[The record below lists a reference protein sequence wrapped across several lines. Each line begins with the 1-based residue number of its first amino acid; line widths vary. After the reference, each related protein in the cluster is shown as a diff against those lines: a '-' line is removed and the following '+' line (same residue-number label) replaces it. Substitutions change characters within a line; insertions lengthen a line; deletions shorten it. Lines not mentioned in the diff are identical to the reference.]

1 MAYNISLNNITT
13 TTAPVQQELSGIS
26 LQTSASALPRVDI
39 QPNVNEHQL
48 PQALSPSDSCL
59 ENEESSSQ
67 QPEVKKEQAE
77 KKKKVHKKSNKYSN
91 HTKAKGHLAAI
102 AGATT
107 LGAVLAPFTG
117 GLSLLP
123 TAFVV
128 LFGNASALAM
138 YGGSEFVLGQ
148 KGPNN
153 QIDDK
158 KDPEA
163 NKQPEENKQPE
174 ISVPVSPRPI
184 RAQEFRGLDE
194 VNGRREPELEEKG
207 SRGKGDT
214 FNYSPVFNFNFGD
227 LNFNQFN
234 TQNNT
239 QFNTQNNTDKTNQA
253 DTDSSPTLIEQTI
266 EKFGGNPVINVEEIT
281 KDVLIR
287 ELREQEP
294 LIGPESKVDEM
305 IDALVSF
312 HEQTNEAKLI
322 QVSFESGHKAY
333 IGGIPD
339 TDEQK
344 QTDPIKAEVC
354 VEKAKKQWPEVK
366 PAHRLITTSGNAKI
380 DGNPGY
386 RNARVDVDG
395 QTVGYT
401 RNERGGSQPQSSG
414 VHTLQ
419 GSQQP
424 SVEPSPVDPG
434 HGASGAASAQPGGE
448 AKGAQTPSLHTQ
460 GEPISTATQTG
471 GAQGTQGGE
480 DDGRPQVAQG
490 HNPQG
495 EPASLAK
502 AGTPVDPGHGAS
514 DVASAQPGGEAKG
527 TETPSLQTEG
537 ESISTSMPTGE
548 EQGVQTGGV
557 KKWPEVAAPQ
567 RVITSA
573 GNAKIDGNPG
583 YRNARVDVDGQ
594 TVGYTRNERG
604 GSQPQSSGVH
614 TLQGSQQPSVE
625 PSPVDPGH
633 GASGAASAQP
643 GGEAKGAQTPSLH
656 TQGEP
661 ISTSMPTGEEQG
673 VQTGGVKKW
682 PEVAAPQR
690 VITSAGNA
698 KIDGNPGYRN
708 ARVDVDGQTVGYTRN
723 ERSGSQPQSSG
734 VHTLQGSQQ
743 PSVEPSPVDPGHGA
757 SGAASAQP
765 GGEAKGA
772 QTPGL
777 HTQGEPISTAT
788 QTGGAQG
795 TQGGEDDGRPQ
806 VAQGHN
812 PQGEPA
818 SLAKAGTPVDP
829 GHGASDVAS
838 AQPGGEAKGT
848 QTPSLQTEGES
859 ISTSMPTGEE
869 QGVQTGGVKKW
880 PEVAA
885 PQRVITSAG
894 NAKIDGNPG
903 YRNARVDVD
912 GQTVGYT
919 RNERGGSQPQSSGV
933 HTSQGSQQ
941 PGVEPSP
948 VDPGHGASGA
958 ASVQPGGEAK
968 GAQTP
973 SLHTQGEPISTATQ
987 TGEAQG
993 TQGGEDDGRPQVAQG
1008 HNPQGEPASL
1018 AKAGTPVDPGHGASG
1033 AASAQPGGEAK
1044 GAQTPSLHTQGEP
1057 ISTATQT
1064 GGAQGTQGGED
1075 DGRPQ
1080 VAQGHNPQ
1088 GEPASLAKAGTP
1100 VDPGHGASD
1109 VASAQPGGEAKG
1121 AQTPSLHTQGE
1132 PISTATQTGG
1142 AQGTQGG
1149 EDDGRPQVAQGHNP
1163 QGEPA
1168 SLAKAGTP
1176 VDPGHG
1182 ASGAA
1187 SAQPGGE
1194 AKGAQT
1200 PGLHTQG
1207 EPISTATQ
1215 TGGAQGTQG
1224 GEDDGRPQVAQGHNP
1239 QGEPASLAKA
1249 GTPVDPGHGA
1259 SDVASAQ
1266 PGGEAKGTQTP
1277 SLQTEGESISTSM
1290 PTGEEQGVQTG
1301 GVKKWPEVAAPQRV
1315 ITSAG
1320 NAKIDGNPGYRNARV
1335 DVDGQTVGYTRN
1347 ERGGSQPQS
1356 SGVHTSQGSQQPGVE
1371 PSPVDP
1377 GHGASGA
1384 ASVQPGGEAK
1394 GAQTPSLHTQGEPIS
1409 TATQTGGAQG
1419 TQGGEDDGRP
1429 QVAQGHNPQG
1439 EPASLAKAGTPVDPG
1454 HGASGAASAQP
1465 GGEAK
1470 GAQTPGLHTQG
1481 EPIST
1486 ATQTGGAQGTQGG
1499 EDDGRPQ
1506 VAQGHNPQGE
1516 PASLAKAGT
1525 PVDPGHGASDV
1536 ASAQPGGEAKG
1547 TQTPSLQTEGESI
1560 STSMP
1565 TGEEQ
1570 GVQTGGVKKWPEV
1583 AAPQRVI
1590 TSAGNAKIDGNP
1602 GYRNARV
1609 DVDGQTVGYTRNERG
1624 GSQPQSSGVHTSQGS
1639 QQPGVEPS
1647 PVDPGH
1653 GASGAASVQPGG
1665 EAKGAQTPSLH
1676 TQGEPISTA
1685 TQTGGAQ
1692 GTQGGED
1699 DGRPQVA
1706 QGHNPQGEP
1715 ASLAKAGT
1723 PVEPGHG
1730 ASDVASAQ
1738 SGGEAKGAQTPSLH
1752 TQGEPI
1758 STATQT
1764 GGAQGT
1770 QGGEDDGRPQVAQGH
1785 NPQGE
1790 PASLAKAGTPVDPGH
1805 GASGAASAQPGGE
1818 AKGAQTPGLHT
1829 QGEPISTAT
1838 QTGGAQGTQGG
1849 EDDGRPQV
1857 AQGHNPQGEP
1867 ASLAKAG
1874 TPVDPGHGA
1883 SDVASA
1889 QPGGEAKGTQTP
1901 SLQTEGESISTSMP
1915 TGEEQGVQTGGVKKW
1930 PEVAAPQRVITSAGN
1945 AKIDGNPGYRNA
1957 RVDVDGQTVGYTRNE
1972 RGGSQ
1977 PQSSGVH
1984 TSQGSQQP
1992 GVEPSPVD
2000 PGHGASG
2007 AASVQPGGEAK
2018 GAQTPS
2024 LHTQGEPISTAT
2036 QTGGAQNIQSV
2047 TLARADLQ
2055 QTNVERGRITDVT
2068 KLVDVQALAST
2079 VAANKSEPER
2089 FVSKLHITLKGNSS
2103 ADSKVGT
2110 NQPESLQAWSSNM
2123 LSHGPGVKLAQKSL
2137 VQNEIELMPQANNGE
2152 TVKKIEVVS
2161 NISGKKWTV
2170 SMPAPV
2176 LTTQGMASGRGKNYT
2191 QGLFHNIRDINQ
2203 TKRNIELNST
2213 LMESTPK
2220 SDVSFVNMGDKV
2232 IPIKPAI
2239 ISNLKLVS

>member
-194 VNGRREPELEEKG
+194 VNGRREPEPEEKG

-414 VHTLQ
+414 VHT
-419 GSQQP
+419 
-424 SVEPSPVDPG
+424 
-434 HGASGAASAQPGGE
+434 
-448 AKGAQTPSLHTQ
+448 
-460 GEPISTATQTG
+460 
-471 GAQGTQGGE
+471 
-480 DDGRPQVAQG
+480 
-490 HNPQG
+490 
-495 EPASLAK
+495 
-502 AGTPVDPGHGAS
+502 
-514 DVASAQPGGEAKG
+514 
-527 TETPSLQTEG
+527 
-537 ESISTSMPTGE
+537 
-548 EQGVQTGGV
+548 
-557 KKWPEVAAPQ
+557 
-567 RVITSA
+567 
-573 GNAKIDGNPG
+573 
-583 YRNARVDVDGQ
+583 
-594 TVGYTRNERG
+594 
-604 GSQPQSSGVH
+604 
-614 TLQGSQQPSVE
+614 
-625 PSPVDPGH
+625 
-633 GASGAASAQP
+633 
-643 GGEAKGAQTPSLH
+643 
-656 TQGEP
+656 
-661 ISTSMPTGEEQG
+661 
-673 VQTGGVKKW
+673 
-682 PEVAAPQR
+682 
-690 VITSAGNA
+690 
-698 KIDGNPGYRN
+698 
-708 ARVDVDGQTVGYTRN
+708 
-723 ERSGSQPQSSG
+723 
-734 VHTLQGSQQ
+734 
-743 PSVEPSPVDPGHGA
+743 
-757 SGAASAQP
+757 
-765 GGEAKGA
+765 
-772 QTPGL
+772 
-777 HTQGEPISTAT
+777 
-788 QTGGAQG
+788 
-795 TQGGEDDGRPQ
+795 
-806 VAQGHN
+806 
-812 PQGEPA
+812 
-818 SLAKAGTPVDP
+818 
-829 GHGASDVAS
+829 
-838 AQPGGEAKGT
+838 
-848 QTPSLQTEGES
+848 
-859 ISTSMPTGEE
+859 
-869 QGVQTGGVKKW
+869 
-880 PEVAA
+880 
-885 PQRVITSAG
+885 
-894 NAKIDGNPG
+894 
-903 YRNARVDVD
+903 
-912 GQTVGYT
+912 
-919 RNERGGSQPQSSGV
+919 
-933 HTSQGSQQ
+933 SQGSQQ

-968 GAQTP
+968 GA
-973 SLHTQGEPISTATQ
+973 
-987 TGEAQG
+987 
-993 TQGGEDDGRPQVAQG
+993 
-1008 HNPQGEPASL
+1008 
-1018 AKAGTPVDPGHGASG
+1018 
-1033 AASAQPGGEAK
+1033 
-1044 GAQTPSLHTQGEP
+1044 
-1057 ISTATQT
+1057 
-1064 GGAQGTQGGED
+1064 
-1075 DGRPQ
+1075 
-1080 VAQGHNPQ
+1080 
-1088 GEPASLAKAGTP
+1088 
-1100 VDPGHGASD
+1100 
-1109 VASAQPGGEAKG
+1109 
-1121 AQTPSLHTQGE
+1121 
-1132 PISTATQTGG
+1132 
-1142 AQGTQGG
+1142 
-1149 EDDGRPQVAQGHNP
+1149 
-1163 QGEPA
+1163 
-1168 SLAKAGTP
+1168 
-1176 VDPGHG
+1176 
-1182 ASGAA
+1182 
-1187 SAQPGGE
+1187 
-1194 AKGAQT
+1194 
-1200 PGLHTQG
+1200 
-1207 EPISTATQ
+1207 
-1215 TGGAQGTQG
+1215 
-1224 GEDDGRPQVAQGHNP
+1224 
-1239 QGEPASLAKA
+1239 
-1249 GTPVDPGHGA
+1249 
-1259 SDVASAQ
+1259 
-1266 PGGEAKGTQTP
+1266 
-1277 SLQTEGESISTSM
+1277 
-1290 PTGEEQGVQTG
+1290 
-1301 GVKKWPEVAAPQRV
+1301 
-1315 ITSAG
+1315 
-1320 NAKIDGNPGYRNARV
+1320 
-1335 DVDGQTVGYTRN
+1335 
-1347 ERGGSQPQS
+1347 
-1356 SGVHTSQGSQQPGVE
+1356 
-1371 PSPVDP
+1371 
-1377 GHGASGA
+1377 
-1384 ASVQPGGEAK
+1384 
-1394 GAQTPSLHTQGEPIS
+1394 
-1409 TATQTGGAQG
+1409 
-1419 TQGGEDDGRP
+1419 
-1429 QVAQGHNPQG
+1429 
-1439 EPASLAKAGTPVDPG
+1439 
-1454 HGASGAASAQP
+1454 
-1465 GGEAK
+1465 
-1470 GAQTPGLHTQG
+1470 
-1481 EPIST
+1481 
-1486 ATQTGGAQGTQGG
+1486 
-1499 EDDGRPQ
+1499 
-1506 VAQGHNPQGE
+1506 
-1516 PASLAKAGT
+1516 
-1525 PVDPGHGASDV
+1525 
-1536 ASAQPGGEAKG
+1536 
-1547 TQTPSLQTEGESI
+1547 
-1560 STSMP
+1560 
-1565 TGEEQ
+1565 
-1570 GVQTGGVKKWPEV
+1570 
-1583 AAPQRVI
+1583 
-1590 TSAGNAKIDGNP
+1590 
-1602 GYRNARV
+1602 
-1609 DVDGQTVGYTRNERG
+1609 
-1624 GSQPQSSGVHTSQGS
+1624 
-1639 QQPGVEPS
+1639 
-1647 PVDPGH
+1647 
-1653 GASGAASVQPGG
+1653 
-1665 EAKGAQTPSLH
+1665 
-1676 TQGEPISTA
+1676 
-1685 TQTGGAQ
+1685 
-1692 GTQGGED
+1692 
-1699 DGRPQVA
+1699 
-1706 QGHNPQGEP
+1706 
-1715 ASLAKAGT
+1715 
-1723 PVEPGHG
+1723 
-1730 ASDVASAQ
+1730 
-1738 SGGEAKGAQTPSLH
+1738 
-1752 TQGEPI
+1752 
-1758 STATQT
+1758 
-1764 GGAQGT
+1764 
-1770 QGGEDDGRPQVAQGH
+1770 
-1785 NPQGE
+1785 
-1790 PASLAKAGTPVDPGH
+1790 
-1805 GASGAASAQPGGE
+1805 
-1818 AKGAQTPGLHT
+1818 
-1829 QGEPISTAT
+1829 
-1838 QTGGAQGTQGG
+1838 
-1849 EDDGRPQV
+1849 
-1857 AQGHNPQGEP
+1857 
-1867 ASLAKAG
+1867 
-1874 TPVDPGHGA
+1874 
-1883 SDVASA
+1883 
-1889 QPGGEAKGTQTP
+1889 QTP

-2068 KLVDVQALAST
+2068 KLVDVKALAST

-2123 LSHGPGVKLAQKSL
+2123 LSPGPGVKLAQKSL
-2137 VQNEIELMPQANNGE
+2137 VQNEIELMPQANKGE

-2232 IPIKPAI
+2232 FPIKPAI

>member
-527 TETPSLQTEG
+527 TQTPSLQTEG

-614 TLQGSQQPSVE
+614 TL
-625 PSPVDPGH
+625 
-633 GASGAASAQP
+633 
-643 GGEAKGAQTPSLH
+643 
-656 TQGEP
+656 
-661 ISTSMPTGEEQG
+661 
-673 VQTGGVKKW
+673 
-682 PEVAAPQR
+682 
-690 VITSAGNA
+690 
-698 KIDGNPGYRN
+698 
-708 ARVDVDGQTVGYTRN
+708 
-723 ERSGSQPQSSG
+723 
-734 VHTLQGSQQ
+734 
-743 PSVEPSPVDPGHGA
+743 
-757 SGAASAQP
+757 
-765 GGEAKGA
+765 
-772 QTPGL
+772 
-777 HTQGEPISTAT
+777 
-788 QTGGAQG
+788 
-795 TQGGEDDGRPQ
+795 
-806 VAQGHN
+806 
-812 PQGEPA
+812 
-818 SLAKAGTPVDP
+818 
-829 GHGASDVAS
+829 
-838 AQPGGEAKGT
+838 
-848 QTPSLQTEGES
+848 
-859 ISTSMPTGEE
+859 
-869 QGVQTGGVKKW
+869 
-880 PEVAA
+880 
-885 PQRVITSAG
+885 
-894 NAKIDGNPG
+894 
-903 YRNARVDVD
+903 
-912 GQTVGYT
+912 
-919 RNERGGSQPQSSGV
+919 
-933 HTSQGSQQ
+933 
-941 PGVEPSP
+941 
-948 VDPGHGASGA
+948 
-958 ASVQPGGEAK
+958 
-968 GAQTP
+968 
-973 SLHTQGEPISTATQ
+973 
-987 TGEAQG
+987 
-993 TQGGEDDGRPQVAQG
+993 
-1008 HNPQGEPASL
+1008 
-1018 AKAGTPVDPGHGASG
+1018 
-1033 AASAQPGGEAK
+1033 
-1044 GAQTPSLHTQGEP
+1044 
-1057 ISTATQT
+1057 
-1064 GGAQGTQGGED
+1064 
-1075 DGRPQ
+1075 
-1080 VAQGHNPQ
+1080 
-1088 GEPASLAKAGTP
+1088 
-1100 VDPGHGASD
+1100 
-1109 VASAQPGGEAKG
+1109 
-1121 AQTPSLHTQGE
+1121 
-1132 PISTATQTGG
+1132 
-1142 AQGTQGG
+1142 
-1149 EDDGRPQVAQGHNP
+1149 
-1163 QGEPA
+1163 
-1168 SLAKAGTP
+1168 
-1176 VDPGHG
+1176 
-1182 ASGAA
+1182 
-1187 SAQPGGE
+1187 
-1194 AKGAQT
+1194 
-1200 PGLHTQG
+1200 
-1207 EPISTATQ
+1207 
-1215 TGGAQGTQG
+1215 
-1224 GEDDGRPQVAQGHNP
+1224 
-1239 QGEPASLAKA
+1239 
-1249 GTPVDPGHGA
+1249 
-1259 SDVASAQ
+1259 
-1266 PGGEAKGTQTP
+1266 
-1277 SLQTEGESISTSM
+1277 
-1290 PTGEEQGVQTG
+1290 
-1301 GVKKWPEVAAPQRV
+1301 
-1315 ITSAG
+1315 
-1320 NAKIDGNPGYRNARV
+1320 
-1335 DVDGQTVGYTRN
+1335 
-1347 ERGGSQPQS
+1347 
-1356 SGVHTSQGSQQPGVE
+1356 
-1371 PSPVDP
+1371 
-1377 GHGASGA
+1377 
-1384 ASVQPGGEAK
+1384 
-1394 GAQTPSLHTQGEPIS
+1394 
-1409 TATQTGGAQG
+1409 
-1419 TQGGEDDGRP
+1419 
-1429 QVAQGHNPQG
+1429 
-1439 EPASLAKAGTPVDPG
+1439 
-1454 HGASGAASAQP
+1454 
-1465 GGEAK
+1465 
-1470 GAQTPGLHTQG
+1470 
-1481 EPIST
+1481 
-1486 ATQTGGAQGTQGG
+1486 
-1499 EDDGRPQ
+1499 
-1506 VAQGHNPQGE
+1506 
-1516 PASLAKAGT
+1516 
-1525 PVDPGHGASDV
+1525 
-1536 ASAQPGGEAKG
+1536 
-1547 TQTPSLQTEGESI
+1547 
-1560 STSMP
+1560 
-1565 TGEEQ
+1565 
-1570 GVQTGGVKKWPEV
+1570 
-1583 AAPQRVI
+1583 
-1590 TSAGNAKIDGNP
+1590 
-1602 GYRNARV
+1602 
-1609 DVDGQTVGYTRNERG
+1609 
-1624 GSQPQSSGVHTSQGS
+1624 
-1639 QQPGVEPS
+1639 
-1647 PVDPGH
+1647 
-1653 GASGAASVQPGG
+1653 
-1665 EAKGAQTPSLH
+1665 
-1676 TQGEPISTA
+1676 
-1685 TQTGGAQ
+1685 
-1692 GTQGGED
+1692 
-1699 DGRPQVA
+1699 
-1706 QGHNPQGEP
+1706 
-1715 ASLAKAGT
+1715 
-1723 PVEPGHG
+1723 
-1730 ASDVASAQ
+1730 
-1738 SGGEAKGAQTPSLH
+1738 
-1752 TQGEPI
+1752 
-1758 STATQT
+1758 
-1764 GGAQGT
+1764 
-1770 QGGEDDGRPQVAQGH
+1770 
-1785 NPQGE
+1785 
-1790 PASLAKAGTPVDPGH
+1790 
-1805 GASGAASAQPGGE
+1805 
-1818 AKGAQTPGLHT
+1818 
-1829 QGEPISTAT
+1829 
-1838 QTGGAQGTQGG
+1838 
-1849 EDDGRPQV
+1849 
-1857 AQGHNPQGEP
+1857 
-1867 ASLAKAG
+1867 
-1874 TPVDPGHGA
+1874 
-1883 SDVASA
+1883 
-1889 QPGGEAKGTQTP
+1889 
-1901 SLQTEGESISTSMP
+1901 
-1915 TGEEQGVQTGGVKKW
+1915 
-1930 PEVAAPQRVITSAGN
+1930 
-1945 AKIDGNPGYRNA
+1945 
-1957 RVDVDGQTVGYTRNE
+1957 
-1972 RGGSQ
+1972 
-1977 PQSSGVH
+1977 
-1984 TSQGSQQP
+1984 QGSQQP

>member
-194 VNGRREPELEEKG
+194 VNGRREPEPEEKG

-414 VHTLQ
+414 VHT
-419 GSQQP
+419 
-424 SVEPSPVDPG
+424 
-434 HGASGAASAQPGGE
+434 
-448 AKGAQTPSLHTQ
+448 
-460 GEPISTATQTG
+460 
-471 GAQGTQGGE
+471 
-480 DDGRPQVAQG
+480 
-490 HNPQG
+490 
-495 EPASLAK
+495 
-502 AGTPVDPGHGAS
+502 
-514 DVASAQPGGEAKG
+514 
-527 TETPSLQTEG
+527 
-537 ESISTSMPTGE
+537 
-548 EQGVQTGGV
+548 
-557 KKWPEVAAPQ
+557 
-567 RVITSA
+567 
-573 GNAKIDGNPG
+573 
-583 YRNARVDVDGQ
+583 
-594 TVGYTRNERG
+594 
-604 GSQPQSSGVH
+604 
-614 TLQGSQQPSVE
+614 
-625 PSPVDPGH
+625 
-633 GASGAASAQP
+633 
-643 GGEAKGAQTPSLH
+643 
-656 TQGEP
+656 
-661 ISTSMPTGEEQG
+661 
-673 VQTGGVKKW
+673 
-682 PEVAAPQR
+682 
-690 VITSAGNA
+690 
-698 KIDGNPGYRN
+698 
-708 ARVDVDGQTVGYTRN
+708 
-723 ERSGSQPQSSG
+723 
-734 VHTLQGSQQ
+734 
-743 PSVEPSPVDPGHGA
+743 
-757 SGAASAQP
+757 
-765 GGEAKGA
+765 
-772 QTPGL
+772 
-777 HTQGEPISTAT
+777 
-788 QTGGAQG
+788 
-795 TQGGEDDGRPQ
+795 
-806 VAQGHN
+806 
-812 PQGEPA
+812 
-818 SLAKAGTPVDP
+818 
-829 GHGASDVAS
+829 
-838 AQPGGEAKGT
+838 
-848 QTPSLQTEGES
+848 
-859 ISTSMPTGEE
+859 
-869 QGVQTGGVKKW
+869 
-880 PEVAA
+880 
-885 PQRVITSAG
+885 
-894 NAKIDGNPG
+894 
-903 YRNARVDVD
+903 
-912 GQTVGYT
+912 
-919 RNERGGSQPQSSGV
+919 
-933 HTSQGSQQ
+933 SQGSQQ

-1018 AKAGTPVDPGHGASG
+1018 AKAGTPVDPGHGAS
-1033 AASAQPGGEAK
+1033 
-1044 GAQTPSLHTQGEP
+1044 
-1057 ISTATQT
+1057 
-1064 GGAQGTQGGED
+1064 
-1075 DGRPQ
+1075 
-1080 VAQGHNPQ
+1080 
-1088 GEPASLAKAGTP
+1088 
-1100 VDPGHGASD
+1100 D

-1121 AQTPSLHTQGE
+1121 A
-1132 PISTATQTGG
+1132 
-1142 AQGTQGG
+1142 
-1149 EDDGRPQVAQGHNP
+1149 
-1163 QGEPA
+1163 
-1168 SLAKAGTP
+1168 
-1176 VDPGHG
+1176 
-1182 ASGAA
+1182 
-1187 SAQPGGE
+1187 
-1194 AKGAQT
+1194 
-1200 PGLHTQG
+1200 
-1207 EPISTATQ
+1207 
-1215 TGGAQGTQG
+1215 
-1224 GEDDGRPQVAQGHNP
+1224 
-1239 QGEPASLAKA
+1239 
-1249 GTPVDPGHGA
+1249 
-1259 SDVASAQ
+1259 
-1266 PGGEAKGTQTP
+1266 
-1277 SLQTEGESISTSM
+1277 
-1290 PTGEEQGVQTG
+1290 
-1301 GVKKWPEVAAPQRV
+1301 
-1315 ITSAG
+1315 
-1320 NAKIDGNPGYRNARV
+1320 
-1335 DVDGQTVGYTRN
+1335 
-1347 ERGGSQPQS
+1347 
-1356 SGVHTSQGSQQPGVE
+1356 
-1371 PSPVDP
+1371 
-1377 GHGASGA
+1377 
-1384 ASVQPGGEAK
+1384 
-1394 GAQTPSLHTQGEPIS
+1394 
-1409 TATQTGGAQG
+1409 
-1419 TQGGEDDGRP
+1419 
-1429 QVAQGHNPQG
+1429 
-1439 EPASLAKAGTPVDPG
+1439 
-1454 HGASGAASAQP
+1454 
-1465 GGEAK
+1465 
-1470 GAQTPGLHTQG
+1470 
-1481 EPIST
+1481 
-1486 ATQTGGAQGTQGG
+1486 
-1499 EDDGRPQ
+1499 
-1506 VAQGHNPQGE
+1506 
-1516 PASLAKAGT
+1516 
-1525 PVDPGHGASDV
+1525 
-1536 ASAQPGGEAKG
+1536 
-1547 TQTPSLQTEGESI
+1547 
-1560 STSMP
+1560 
-1565 TGEEQ
+1565 
-1570 GVQTGGVKKWPEV
+1570 
-1583 AAPQRVI
+1583 
-1590 TSAGNAKIDGNP
+1590 
-1602 GYRNARV
+1602 
-1609 DVDGQTVGYTRNERG
+1609 
-1624 GSQPQSSGVHTSQGS
+1624 
-1639 QQPGVEPS
+1639 
-1647 PVDPGH
+1647 
-1653 GASGAASVQPGG
+1653 
-1665 EAKGAQTPSLH
+1665 
-1676 TQGEPISTA
+1676 
-1685 TQTGGAQ
+1685 
-1692 GTQGGED
+1692 
-1699 DGRPQVA
+1699 
-1706 QGHNPQGEP
+1706 
-1715 ASLAKAGT
+1715 
-1723 PVEPGHG
+1723 
-1730 ASDVASAQ
+1730 
-1738 SGGEAKGAQTPSLH
+1738 
-1752 TQGEPI
+1752 
-1758 STATQT
+1758 
-1764 GGAQGT
+1764 
-1770 QGGEDDGRPQVAQGH
+1770 
-1785 NPQGE
+1785 
-1790 PASLAKAGTPVDPGH
+1790 
-1805 GASGAASAQPGGE
+1805 
-1818 AKGAQTPGLHT
+1818 
-1829 QGEPISTAT
+1829 
-1838 QTGGAQGTQGG
+1838 
-1849 EDDGRPQV
+1849 
-1857 AQGHNPQGEP
+1857 
-1867 ASLAKAG
+1867 
-1874 TPVDPGHGA
+1874 
-1883 SDVASA
+1883 
-1889 QPGGEAKGTQTP
+1889 QTP

-2068 KLVDVQALAST
+2068 KLVDVKALAST

-2123 LSHGPGVKLAQKSL
+2123 LSPGPGVKLAQKSL
-2137 VQNEIELMPQANNGE
+2137 VQNEIELMPQANKGE

-2232 IPIKPAI
+2232 FPIKPAI

>member
-194 VNGRREPELEEKG
+194 VNGRREPEPEEKG

-414 VHTLQ
+414 VHT
-419 GSQQP
+419 
-424 SVEPSPVDPG
+424 
-434 HGASGAASAQPGGE
+434 
-448 AKGAQTPSLHTQ
+448 
-460 GEPISTATQTG
+460 
-471 GAQGTQGGE
+471 
-480 DDGRPQVAQG
+480 
-490 HNPQG
+490 
-495 EPASLAK
+495 
-502 AGTPVDPGHGAS
+502 
-514 DVASAQPGGEAKG
+514 
-527 TETPSLQTEG
+527 
-537 ESISTSMPTGE
+537 
-548 EQGVQTGGV
+548 
-557 KKWPEVAAPQ
+557 
-567 RVITSA
+567 
-573 GNAKIDGNPG
+573 
-583 YRNARVDVDGQ
+583 
-594 TVGYTRNERG
+594 
-604 GSQPQSSGVH
+604 
-614 TLQGSQQPSVE
+614 
-625 PSPVDPGH
+625 
-633 GASGAASAQP
+633 
-643 GGEAKGAQTPSLH
+643 
-656 TQGEP
+656 
-661 ISTSMPTGEEQG
+661 
-673 VQTGGVKKW
+673 
-682 PEVAAPQR
+682 
-690 VITSAGNA
+690 
-698 KIDGNPGYRN
+698 
-708 ARVDVDGQTVGYTRN
+708 
-723 ERSGSQPQSSG
+723 
-734 VHTLQGSQQ
+734 
-743 PSVEPSPVDPGHGA
+743 
-757 SGAASAQP
+757 
-765 GGEAKGA
+765 
-772 QTPGL
+772 
-777 HTQGEPISTAT
+777 
-788 QTGGAQG
+788 
-795 TQGGEDDGRPQ
+795 
-806 VAQGHN
+806 
-812 PQGEPA
+812 
-818 SLAKAGTPVDP
+818 
-829 GHGASDVAS
+829 
-838 AQPGGEAKGT
+838 
-848 QTPSLQTEGES
+848 
-859 ISTSMPTGEE
+859 
-869 QGVQTGGVKKW
+869 
-880 PEVAA
+880 
-885 PQRVITSAG
+885 
-894 NAKIDGNPG
+894 
-903 YRNARVDVD
+903 
-912 GQTVGYT
+912 
-919 RNERGGSQPQSSGV
+919 
-933 HTSQGSQQ
+933 SQGSQQ

-1018 AKAGTPVDPGHGASG
+1018 AKAGTPVDPGHGAS
-1033 AASAQPGGEAK
+1033 
-1044 GAQTPSLHTQGEP
+1044 
-1057 ISTATQT
+1057 
-1064 GGAQGTQGGED
+1064 
-1075 DGRPQ
+1075 
-1080 VAQGHNPQ
+1080 
-1088 GEPASLAKAGTP
+1088 
-1100 VDPGHGASD
+1100 
-1109 VASAQPGGEAKG
+1109 
-1121 AQTPSLHTQGE
+1121 
-1132 PISTATQTGG
+1132 
-1142 AQGTQGG
+1142 
-1149 EDDGRPQVAQGHNP
+1149 
-1163 QGEPA
+1163 
-1168 SLAKAGTP
+1168 
-1176 VDPGHG
+1176 
-1182 ASGAA
+1182 
-1187 SAQPGGE
+1187 
-1194 AKGAQT
+1194 
-1200 PGLHTQG
+1200 
-1207 EPISTATQ
+1207 
-1215 TGGAQGTQG
+1215 
-1224 GEDDGRPQVAQGHNP
+1224 
-1239 QGEPASLAKA
+1239 
-1249 GTPVDPGHGA
+1249 
-1259 SDVASAQ
+1259 DVASAQ
-1266 PGGEAKGTQTP
+1266 PGGEAKGT
-1277 SLQTEGESISTSM
+1277 E
-1290 PTGEEQGVQTG
+1290 
-1301 GVKKWPEVAAPQRV
+1301 
-1315 ITSAG
+1315 
-1320 NAKIDGNPGYRNARV
+1320 
-1335 DVDGQTVGYTRN
+1335 
-1347 ERGGSQPQS
+1347 
-1356 SGVHTSQGSQQPGVE
+1356 
-1371 PSPVDP
+1371 
-1377 GHGASGA
+1377 
-1384 ASVQPGGEAK
+1384 
-1394 GAQTPSLHTQGEPIS
+1394 
-1409 TATQTGGAQG
+1409 
-1419 TQGGEDDGRP
+1419 
-1429 QVAQGHNPQG
+1429 
-1439 EPASLAKAGTPVDPG
+1439 
-1454 HGASGAASAQP
+1454 
-1465 GGEAK
+1465 
-1470 GAQTPGLHTQG
+1470 
-1481 EPIST
+1481 
-1486 ATQTGGAQGTQGG
+1486 
-1499 EDDGRPQ
+1499 
-1506 VAQGHNPQGE
+1506 
-1516 PASLAKAGT
+1516 
-1525 PVDPGHGASDV
+1525 
-1536 ASAQPGGEAKG
+1536 
-1547 TQTPSLQTEGESI
+1547 
-1560 STSMP
+1560 
-1565 TGEEQ
+1565 
-1570 GVQTGGVKKWPEV
+1570 
-1583 AAPQRVI
+1583 
-1590 TSAGNAKIDGNP
+1590 
-1602 GYRNARV
+1602 
-1609 DVDGQTVGYTRNERG
+1609 
-1624 GSQPQSSGVHTSQGS
+1624 
-1639 QQPGVEPS
+1639 
-1647 PVDPGH
+1647 
-1653 GASGAASVQPGG
+1653 
-1665 EAKGAQTPSLH
+1665 
-1676 TQGEPISTA
+1676 
-1685 TQTGGAQ
+1685 
-1692 GTQGGED
+1692 
-1699 DGRPQVA
+1699 
-1706 QGHNPQGEP
+1706 
-1715 ASLAKAGT
+1715 
-1723 PVEPGHG
+1723 
-1730 ASDVASAQ
+1730 
-1738 SGGEAKGAQTPSLH
+1738 
-1752 TQGEPI
+1752 
-1758 STATQT
+1758 
-1764 GGAQGT
+1764 
-1770 QGGEDDGRPQVAQGH
+1770 
-1785 NPQGE
+1785 
-1790 PASLAKAGTPVDPGH
+1790 
-1805 GASGAASAQPGGE
+1805 
-1818 AKGAQTPGLHT
+1818 
-1829 QGEPISTAT
+1829 
-1838 QTGGAQGTQGG
+1838 
-1849 EDDGRPQV
+1849 
-1857 AQGHNPQGEP
+1857 
-1867 ASLAKAG
+1867 
-1874 TPVDPGHGA
+1874 
-1883 SDVASA
+1883 
-1889 QPGGEAKGTQTP
+1889 TP

-2068 KLVDVQALAST
+2068 KLVDVKALAST

-2123 LSHGPGVKLAQKSL
+2123 LSPGPGVKLAQKSL
-2137 VQNEIELMPQANNGE
+2137 VQNEIELMPQANKGE

-2232 IPIKPAI
+2232 FPIKPAI

>member
-194 VNGRREPELEEKG
+194 VNGRREPEPEEKG

>member
-401 RNERGGSQPQSSG
+401 RNER
-414 VHTLQ
+414 
-419 GSQQP
+419 
-424 SVEPSPVDPG
+424 
-434 HGASGAASAQPGGE
+434 
-448 AKGAQTPSLHTQ
+448 
-460 GEPISTATQTG
+460 
-471 GAQGTQGGE
+471 
-480 DDGRPQVAQG
+480 
-490 HNPQG
+490 
-495 EPASLAK
+495 
-502 AGTPVDPGHGAS
+502 
-514 DVASAQPGGEAKG
+514 
-527 TETPSLQTEG
+527 
-537 ESISTSMPTGE
+537 
-548 EQGVQTGGV
+548 
-557 KKWPEVAAPQ
+557 
-567 RVITSA
+567 
-573 GNAKIDGNPG
+573 
-583 YRNARVDVDGQ
+583 
-594 TVGYTRNERG
+594 
-604 GSQPQSSGVH
+604 
-614 TLQGSQQPSVE
+614 
-625 PSPVDPGH
+625 
-633 GASGAASAQP
+633 
-643 GGEAKGAQTPSLH
+643 
-656 TQGEP
+656 
-661 ISTSMPTGEEQG
+661 
-673 VQTGGVKKW
+673 
-682 PEVAAPQR
+682 
-690 VITSAGNA
+690 
-698 KIDGNPGYRN
+698 
-708 ARVDVDGQTVGYTRN
+708 
-723 ERSGSQPQSSG
+723 SGSQPQSSG

-743 PSVEPSPVDPGHGA
+743 PSVEPS
-757 SGAASAQP
+757 
-765 GGEAKGA
+765 
-772 QTPGL
+772 
-777 HTQGEPISTAT
+777 
-788 QTGGAQG
+788 
-795 TQGGEDDGRPQ
+795 
-806 VAQGHN
+806 
-812 PQGEPA
+812 
-818 SLAKAGTPVDP
+818 
-829 GHGASDVAS
+829 
-838 AQPGGEAKGT
+838 
-848 QTPSLQTEGES
+848 
-859 ISTSMPTGEE
+859 
-869 QGVQTGGVKKW
+869 
-880 PEVAA
+880 
-885 PQRVITSAG
+885 
-894 NAKIDGNPG
+894 
-903 YRNARVDVD
+903 
-912 GQTVGYT
+912 
-919 RNERGGSQPQSSGV
+919 
-933 HTSQGSQQ
+933 
-941 PGVEPSP
+941 
-948 VDPGHGASGA
+948 
-958 ASVQPGGEAK
+958 
-968 GAQTP
+968 
-973 SLHTQGEPISTATQ
+973 
-987 TGEAQG
+987 
-993 TQGGEDDGRPQVAQG
+993 
-1008 HNPQGEPASL
+1008 
-1018 AKAGTPVDPGHGASG
+1018 
-1033 AASAQPGGEAK
+1033 
-1044 GAQTPSLHTQGEP
+1044 
-1057 ISTATQT
+1057 
-1064 GGAQGTQGGED
+1064 
-1075 DGRPQ
+1075 
-1080 VAQGHNPQ
+1080 
-1088 GEPASLAKAGTP
+1088 
-1100 VDPGHGASD
+1100 
-1109 VASAQPGGEAKG
+1109 
-1121 AQTPSLHTQGE
+1121 
-1132 PISTATQTGG
+1132 
-1142 AQGTQGG
+1142 
-1149 EDDGRPQVAQGHNP
+1149 
-1163 QGEPA
+1163 
-1168 SLAKAGTP
+1168 
-1176 VDPGHG
+1176 
-1182 ASGAA
+1182 
-1187 SAQPGGE
+1187 
-1194 AKGAQT
+1194 
-1200 PGLHTQG
+1200 
-1207 EPISTATQ
+1207 
-1215 TGGAQGTQG
+1215 
-1224 GEDDGRPQVAQGHNP
+1224 
-1239 QGEPASLAKA
+1239 
-1249 GTPVDPGHGA
+1249 
-1259 SDVASAQ
+1259 
-1266 PGGEAKGTQTP
+1266 
-1277 SLQTEGESISTSM
+1277 
-1290 PTGEEQGVQTG
+1290 
-1301 GVKKWPEVAAPQRV
+1301 
-1315 ITSAG
+1315 
-1320 NAKIDGNPGYRNARV
+1320 
-1335 DVDGQTVGYTRN
+1335 
-1347 ERGGSQPQS
+1347 
-1356 SGVHTSQGSQQPGVE
+1356 
-1371 PSPVDP
+1371 
-1377 GHGASGA
+1377 
-1384 ASVQPGGEAK
+1384 
-1394 GAQTPSLHTQGEPIS
+1394 
-1409 TATQTGGAQG
+1409 
-1419 TQGGEDDGRP
+1419 
-1429 QVAQGHNPQG
+1429 
-1439 EPASLAKAGTPVDPG
+1439 
-1454 HGASGAASAQP
+1454 
-1465 GGEAK
+1465 
-1470 GAQTPGLHTQG
+1470 
-1481 EPIST
+1481 
-1486 ATQTGGAQGTQGG
+1486 
-1499 EDDGRPQ
+1499 
-1506 VAQGHNPQGE
+1506 
-1516 PASLAKAGT
+1516 
-1525 PVDPGHGASDV
+1525 
-1536 ASAQPGGEAKG
+1536 
-1547 TQTPSLQTEGESI
+1547 
-1560 STSMP
+1560 
-1565 TGEEQ
+1565 
-1570 GVQTGGVKKWPEV
+1570 
-1583 AAPQRVI
+1583 
-1590 TSAGNAKIDGNP
+1590 
-1602 GYRNARV
+1602 
-1609 DVDGQTVGYTRNERG
+1609 
-1624 GSQPQSSGVHTSQGS
+1624 
-1639 QQPGVEPS
+1639 
-1647 PVDPGH
+1647 
-1653 GASGAASVQPGG
+1653 
-1665 EAKGAQTPSLH
+1665 
-1676 TQGEPISTA
+1676 
-1685 TQTGGAQ
+1685 
-1692 GTQGGED
+1692 
-1699 DGRPQVA
+1699 
-1706 QGHNPQGEP
+1706 
-1715 ASLAKAGT
+1715 
-1723 PVEPGHG
+1723 
-1730 ASDVASAQ
+1730 
-1738 SGGEAKGAQTPSLH
+1738 
-1752 TQGEPI
+1752 
-1758 STATQT
+1758 
-1764 GGAQGT
+1764 
-1770 QGGEDDGRPQVAQGH
+1770 
-1785 NPQGE
+1785 
-1790 PASLAKAGTPVDPGH
+1790 PVDPGH

>member
-194 VNGRREPELEEKG
+194 VNGRREPEPEEKG

-625 PSPVDPGH
+625 PS
-633 GASGAASAQP
+633 
-643 GGEAKGAQTPSLH
+643 
-656 TQGEP
+656 
-661 ISTSMPTGEEQG
+661 
-673 VQTGGVKKW
+673 
-682 PEVAAPQR
+682 
-690 VITSAGNA
+690 
-698 KIDGNPGYRN
+698 
-708 ARVDVDGQTVGYTRN
+708 
-723 ERSGSQPQSSG
+723 
-734 VHTLQGSQQ
+734 
-743 PSVEPSPVDPGHGA
+743 
-757 SGAASAQP
+757 
-765 GGEAKGA
+765 
-772 QTPGL
+772 
-777 HTQGEPISTAT
+777 
-788 QTGGAQG
+788 
-795 TQGGEDDGRPQ
+795 
-806 VAQGHN
+806 
-812 PQGEPA
+812 
-818 SLAKAGTPVDP
+818 
-829 GHGASDVAS
+829 
-838 AQPGGEAKGT
+838 
-848 QTPSLQTEGES
+848 
-859 ISTSMPTGEE
+859 
-869 QGVQTGGVKKW
+869 
-880 PEVAA
+880 
-885 PQRVITSAG
+885 
-894 NAKIDGNPG
+894 
-903 YRNARVDVD
+903 
-912 GQTVGYT
+912 
-919 RNERGGSQPQSSGV
+919 
-933 HTSQGSQQ
+933 
-941 PGVEPSP
+941 
-948 VDPGHGASGA
+948 
-958 ASVQPGGEAK
+958 
-968 GAQTP
+968 
-973 SLHTQGEPISTATQ
+973 
-987 TGEAQG
+987 
-993 TQGGEDDGRPQVAQG
+993 
-1008 HNPQGEPASL
+1008 
-1018 AKAGTPVDPGHGASG
+1018 
-1033 AASAQPGGEAK
+1033 
-1044 GAQTPSLHTQGEP
+1044 
-1057 ISTATQT
+1057 
-1064 GGAQGTQGGED
+1064 
-1075 DGRPQ
+1075 
-1080 VAQGHNPQ
+1080 
-1088 GEPASLAKAGTP
+1088 
-1100 VDPGHGASD
+1100 
-1109 VASAQPGGEAKG
+1109 
-1121 AQTPSLHTQGE
+1121 
-1132 PISTATQTGG
+1132 
-1142 AQGTQGG
+1142 
-1149 EDDGRPQVAQGHNP
+1149 
-1163 QGEPA
+1163 
-1168 SLAKAGTP
+1168 
-1176 VDPGHG
+1176 
-1182 ASGAA
+1182 
-1187 SAQPGGE
+1187 
-1194 AKGAQT
+1194 
-1200 PGLHTQG
+1200 
-1207 EPISTATQ
+1207 
-1215 TGGAQGTQG
+1215 
-1224 GEDDGRPQVAQGHNP
+1224 
-1239 QGEPASLAKA
+1239 
-1249 GTPVDPGHGA
+1249 
-1259 SDVASAQ
+1259 
-1266 PGGEAKGTQTP
+1266 
-1277 SLQTEGESISTSM
+1277 
-1290 PTGEEQGVQTG
+1290 
-1301 GVKKWPEVAAPQRV
+1301 
-1315 ITSAG
+1315 
-1320 NAKIDGNPGYRNARV
+1320 
-1335 DVDGQTVGYTRN
+1335 
-1347 ERGGSQPQS
+1347 
-1356 SGVHTSQGSQQPGVE
+1356 
-1371 PSPVDP
+1371 
-1377 GHGASGA
+1377 
-1384 ASVQPGGEAK
+1384 
-1394 GAQTPSLHTQGEPIS
+1394 
-1409 TATQTGGAQG
+1409 
-1419 TQGGEDDGRP
+1419 
-1429 QVAQGHNPQG
+1429 
-1439 EPASLAKAGTPVDPG
+1439 PVDPG

>member
-194 VNGRREPELEEKG
+194 VNGRREPEPEEKG

-471 GAQGTQGGE
+471 EAQGTQGGE

-614 TLQGSQQPSVE
+614 T
-625 PSPVDPGH
+625 
-633 GASGAASAQP
+633 
-643 GGEAKGAQTPSLH
+643 
-656 TQGEP
+656 
-661 ISTSMPTGEEQG
+661 
-673 VQTGGVKKW
+673 
-682 PEVAAPQR
+682 
-690 VITSAGNA
+690 
-698 KIDGNPGYRN
+698 
-708 ARVDVDGQTVGYTRN
+708 
-723 ERSGSQPQSSG
+723 
-734 VHTLQGSQQ
+734 
-743 PSVEPSPVDPGHGA
+743 
-757 SGAASAQP
+757 
-765 GGEAKGA
+765 
-772 QTPGL
+772 
-777 HTQGEPISTAT
+777 
-788 QTGGAQG
+788 
-795 TQGGEDDGRPQ
+795 
-806 VAQGHN
+806 
-812 PQGEPA
+812 
-818 SLAKAGTPVDP
+818 
-829 GHGASDVAS
+829 
-838 AQPGGEAKGT
+838 
-848 QTPSLQTEGES
+848 
-859 ISTSMPTGEE
+859 
-869 QGVQTGGVKKW
+869 
-880 PEVAA
+880 
-885 PQRVITSAG
+885 
-894 NAKIDGNPG
+894 
-903 YRNARVDVD
+903 
-912 GQTVGYT
+912 
-919 RNERGGSQPQSSGV
+919 
-933 HTSQGSQQ
+933 SQGSQQ

-958 ASVQPGGEAK
+958 AS
-968 GAQTP
+968 
-973 SLHTQGEPISTATQ
+973 
-987 TGEAQG
+987 
-993 TQGGEDDGRPQVAQG
+993 
-1008 HNPQGEPASL
+1008 
-1018 AKAGTPVDPGHGASG
+1018 
-1033 AASAQPGGEAK
+1033 AQPGGE
-1044 GAQTPSLHTQGEP
+1044 T
-1057 ISTATQT
+1057 
-1064 GGAQGTQGGED
+1064 
-1075 DGRPQ
+1075 
-1080 VAQGHNPQ
+1080 
-1088 GEPASLAKAGTP
+1088 
-1100 VDPGHGASD
+1100 
-1109 VASAQPGGEAKG
+1109 
-1121 AQTPSLHTQGE
+1121 
-1132 PISTATQTGG
+1132 
-1142 AQGTQGG
+1142 
-1149 EDDGRPQVAQGHNP
+1149 
-1163 QGEPA
+1163 
-1168 SLAKAGTP
+1168 
-1176 VDPGHG
+1176 
-1182 ASGAA
+1182 
-1187 SAQPGGE
+1187 
-1194 AKGAQT
+1194 
-1200 PGLHTQG
+1200 
-1207 EPISTATQ
+1207 
-1215 TGGAQGTQG
+1215 
-1224 GEDDGRPQVAQGHNP
+1224 
-1239 QGEPASLAKA
+1239 
-1249 GTPVDPGHGA
+1249 
-1259 SDVASAQ
+1259 
-1266 PGGEAKGTQTP
+1266 
-1277 SLQTEGESISTSM
+1277 
-1290 PTGEEQGVQTG
+1290 
-1301 GVKKWPEVAAPQRV
+1301 
-1315 ITSAG
+1315 
-1320 NAKIDGNPGYRNARV
+1320 
-1335 DVDGQTVGYTRN
+1335 
-1347 ERGGSQPQS
+1347 
-1356 SGVHTSQGSQQPGVE
+1356 
-1371 PSPVDP
+1371 
-1377 GHGASGA
+1377 
-1384 ASVQPGGEAK
+1384 
-1394 GAQTPSLHTQGEPIS
+1394 
-1409 TATQTGGAQG
+1409 
-1419 TQGGEDDGRP
+1419 
-1429 QVAQGHNPQG
+1429 
-1439 EPASLAKAGTPVDPG
+1439 
-1454 HGASGAASAQP
+1454 
-1465 GGEAK
+1465 
-1470 GAQTPGLHTQG
+1470 
-1481 EPIST
+1481 
-1486 ATQTGGAQGTQGG
+1486 
-1499 EDDGRPQ
+1499 
-1506 VAQGHNPQGE
+1506 
-1516 PASLAKAGT
+1516 
-1525 PVDPGHGASDV
+1525 
-1536 ASAQPGGEAKG
+1536 
-1547 TQTPSLQTEGESI
+1547 
-1560 STSMP
+1560 
-1565 TGEEQ
+1565 
-1570 GVQTGGVKKWPEV
+1570 
-1583 AAPQRVI
+1583 
-1590 TSAGNAKIDGNP
+1590 
-1602 GYRNARV
+1602 
-1609 DVDGQTVGYTRNERG
+1609 
-1624 GSQPQSSGVHTSQGS
+1624 
-1639 QQPGVEPS
+1639 
-1647 PVDPGH
+1647 
-1653 GASGAASVQPGG
+1653 
-1665 EAKGAQTPSLH
+1665 
-1676 TQGEPISTA
+1676 
-1685 TQTGGAQ
+1685 
-1692 GTQGGED
+1692 
-1699 DGRPQVA
+1699 
-1706 QGHNPQGEP
+1706 
-1715 ASLAKAGT
+1715 
-1723 PVEPGHG
+1723 
-1730 ASDVASAQ
+1730 
-1738 SGGEAKGAQTPSLH
+1738 
-1752 TQGEPI
+1752 
-1758 STATQT
+1758 
-1764 GGAQGT
+1764 
-1770 QGGEDDGRPQVAQGH
+1770 
-1785 NPQGE
+1785 
-1790 PASLAKAGTPVDPGH
+1790 
-1805 GASGAASAQPGGE
+1805 
-1818 AKGAQTPGLHT
+1818 
-1829 QGEPISTAT
+1829 
-1838 QTGGAQGTQGG
+1838 
-1849 EDDGRPQV
+1849 
-1857 AQGHNPQGEP
+1857 
-1867 ASLAKAG
+1867 
-1874 TPVDPGHGA
+1874 
-1883 SDVASA
+1883 
-1889 QPGGEAKGTQTP
+1889 
-1901 SLQTEGESISTSMP
+1901 
-1915 TGEEQGVQTGGVKKW
+1915 
-1930 PEVAAPQRVITSAGN
+1930 
-1945 AKIDGNPGYRNA
+1945 
-1957 RVDVDGQTVGYTRNE
+1957 
-1972 RGGSQ
+1972 
-1977 PQSSGVH
+1977 
-1984 TSQGSQQP
+1984 
-1992 GVEPSPVD
+1992 
-2000 PGHGASG
+2000 
-2007 AASVQPGGEAK
+2007 K

>member
-448 AKGAQTPSLHTQ
+448 AKGAQTP
-460 GEPISTATQTG
+460 
-471 GAQGTQGGE
+471 
-480 DDGRPQVAQG
+480 
-490 HNPQG
+490 
-495 EPASLAK
+495 
-502 AGTPVDPGHGAS
+502 
-514 DVASAQPGGEAKG
+514 
-527 TETPSLQTEG
+527 
-537 ESISTSMPTGE
+537 
-548 EQGVQTGGV
+548 
-557 KKWPEVAAPQ
+557 
-567 RVITSA
+567 
-573 GNAKIDGNPG
+573 
-583 YRNARVDVDGQ
+583 
-594 TVGYTRNERG
+594 
-604 GSQPQSSGVH
+604 
-614 TLQGSQQPSVE
+614 
-625 PSPVDPGH
+625 
-633 GASGAASAQP
+633 
-643 GGEAKGAQTPSLH
+643 
-656 TQGEP
+656 
-661 ISTSMPTGEEQG
+661 
-673 VQTGGVKKW
+673 
-682 PEVAAPQR
+682 
-690 VITSAGNA
+690 
-698 KIDGNPGYRN
+698 
-708 ARVDVDGQTVGYTRN
+708 
-723 ERSGSQPQSSG
+723 
-734 VHTLQGSQQ
+734 
-743 PSVEPSPVDPGHGA
+743 
-757 SGAASAQP
+757 
-765 GGEAKGA
+765 
-772 QTPGL
+772 
-777 HTQGEPISTAT
+777 
-788 QTGGAQG
+788 
-795 TQGGEDDGRPQ
+795 
-806 VAQGHN
+806 
-812 PQGEPA
+812 
-818 SLAKAGTPVDP
+818 
-829 GHGASDVAS
+829 
-838 AQPGGEAKGT
+838 
-848 QTPSLQTEGES
+848 
-859 ISTSMPTGEE
+859 
-869 QGVQTGGVKKW
+869 
-880 PEVAA
+880 
-885 PQRVITSAG
+885 
-894 NAKIDGNPG
+894 
-903 YRNARVDVD
+903 
-912 GQTVGYT
+912 
-919 RNERGGSQPQSSGV
+919 
-933 HTSQGSQQ
+933 
-941 PGVEPSP
+941 
-948 VDPGHGASGA
+948 
-958 ASVQPGGEAK
+958 
-968 GAQTP
+968 
-973 SLHTQGEPISTATQ
+973 
-987 TGEAQG
+987 
-993 TQGGEDDGRPQVAQG
+993 
-1008 HNPQGEPASL
+1008 
-1018 AKAGTPVDPGHGASG
+1018 
-1033 AASAQPGGEAK
+1033 
-1044 GAQTPSLHTQGEP
+1044 
-1057 ISTATQT
+1057 
-1064 GGAQGTQGGED
+1064 
-1075 DGRPQ
+1075 
-1080 VAQGHNPQ
+1080 
-1088 GEPASLAKAGTP
+1088 
-1100 VDPGHGASD
+1100 
-1109 VASAQPGGEAKG
+1109 
-1121 AQTPSLHTQGE
+1121 
-1132 PISTATQTGG
+1132 
-1142 AQGTQGG
+1142 
-1149 EDDGRPQVAQGHNP
+1149 
-1163 QGEPA
+1163 
-1168 SLAKAGTP
+1168 
-1176 VDPGHG
+1176 
-1182 ASGAA
+1182 
-1187 SAQPGGE
+1187 
-1194 AKGAQT
+1194 
-1200 PGLHTQG
+1200 
-1207 EPISTATQ
+1207 
-1215 TGGAQGTQG
+1215 
-1224 GEDDGRPQVAQGHNP
+1224 
-1239 QGEPASLAKA
+1239 
-1249 GTPVDPGHGA
+1249 
-1259 SDVASAQ
+1259 
-1266 PGGEAKGTQTP
+1266 
-1277 SLQTEGESISTSM
+1277 
-1290 PTGEEQGVQTG
+1290 
-1301 GVKKWPEVAAPQRV
+1301 
-1315 ITSAG
+1315 
-1320 NAKIDGNPGYRNARV
+1320 
-1335 DVDGQTVGYTRN
+1335 
-1347 ERGGSQPQS
+1347 
-1356 SGVHTSQGSQQPGVE
+1356 
-1371 PSPVDP
+1371 
-1377 GHGASGA
+1377 
-1384 ASVQPGGEAK
+1384 
-1394 GAQTPSLHTQGEPIS
+1394 
-1409 TATQTGGAQG
+1409 
-1419 TQGGEDDGRP
+1419 
-1429 QVAQGHNPQG
+1429 
-1439 EPASLAKAGTPVDPG
+1439 
-1454 HGASGAASAQP
+1454 
-1465 GGEAK
+1465 
-1470 GAQTPGLHTQG
+1470 
-1481 EPIST
+1481 
-1486 ATQTGGAQGTQGG
+1486 
-1499 EDDGRPQ
+1499 
-1506 VAQGHNPQGE
+1506 
-1516 PASLAKAGT
+1516 
-1525 PVDPGHGASDV
+1525 
-1536 ASAQPGGEAKG
+1536 
-1547 TQTPSLQTEGESI
+1547 
-1560 STSMP
+1560 
-1565 TGEEQ
+1565 
-1570 GVQTGGVKKWPEV
+1570 
-1583 AAPQRVI
+1583 
-1590 TSAGNAKIDGNP
+1590 
-1602 GYRNARV
+1602 
-1609 DVDGQTVGYTRNERG
+1609 
-1624 GSQPQSSGVHTSQGS
+1624 
-1639 QQPGVEPS
+1639 
-1647 PVDPGH
+1647 
-1653 GASGAASVQPGG
+1653 
-1665 EAKGAQTPSLH
+1665 
-1676 TQGEPISTA
+1676 
-1685 TQTGGAQ
+1685 
-1692 GTQGGED
+1692 
-1699 DGRPQVA
+1699 
-1706 QGHNPQGEP
+1706 
-1715 ASLAKAGT
+1715 
-1723 PVEPGHG
+1723 
-1730 ASDVASAQ
+1730 
-1738 SGGEAKGAQTPSLH
+1738 
-1752 TQGEPI
+1752 
-1758 STATQT
+1758 
-1764 GGAQGT
+1764 
-1770 QGGEDDGRPQVAQGH
+1770 
-1785 NPQGE
+1785 
-1790 PASLAKAGTPVDPGH
+1790 
-1805 GASGAASAQPGGE
+1805 
-1818 AKGAQTPGLHT
+1818 GLHT

>member
-194 VNGRREPELEEKG
+194 VNGRREPEPEEKG

-614 TLQGSQQPSVE
+614 TSQGSQQPS
-625 PSPVDPGH
+625 
-633 GASGAASAQP
+633 
-643 GGEAKGAQTPSLH
+643 
-656 TQGEP
+656 
-661 ISTSMPTGEEQG
+661 
-673 VQTGGVKKW
+673 
-682 PEVAAPQR
+682 
-690 VITSAGNA
+690 
-698 KIDGNPGYRN
+698 
-708 ARVDVDGQTVGYTRN
+708 
-723 ERSGSQPQSSG
+723 
-734 VHTLQGSQQ
+734 
-743 PSVEPSPVDPGHGA
+743 
-757 SGAASAQP
+757 
-765 GGEAKGA
+765 
-772 QTPGL
+772 
-777 HTQGEPISTAT
+777 
-788 QTGGAQG
+788 
-795 TQGGEDDGRPQ
+795 
-806 VAQGHN
+806 
-812 PQGEPA
+812 
-818 SLAKAGTPVDP
+818 
-829 GHGASDVAS
+829 
-838 AQPGGEAKGT
+838 
-848 QTPSLQTEGES
+848 
-859 ISTSMPTGEE
+859 
-869 QGVQTGGVKKW
+869 
-880 PEVAA
+880 
-885 PQRVITSAG
+885 
-894 NAKIDGNPG
+894 
-903 YRNARVDVD
+903 
-912 GQTVGYT
+912 
-919 RNERGGSQPQSSGV
+919 
-933 HTSQGSQQ
+933 
-941 PGVEPSP
+941 
-948 VDPGHGASGA
+948 
-958 ASVQPGGEAK
+958 
-968 GAQTP
+968 
-973 SLHTQGEPISTATQ
+973 
-987 TGEAQG
+987 
-993 TQGGEDDGRPQVAQG
+993 
-1008 HNPQGEPASL
+1008 
-1018 AKAGTPVDPGHGASG
+1018 
-1033 AASAQPGGEAK
+1033 
-1044 GAQTPSLHTQGEP
+1044 
-1057 ISTATQT
+1057 
-1064 GGAQGTQGGED
+1064 
-1075 DGRPQ
+1075 
-1080 VAQGHNPQ
+1080 
-1088 GEPASLAKAGTP
+1088 
-1100 VDPGHGASD
+1100 
-1109 VASAQPGGEAKG
+1109 
-1121 AQTPSLHTQGE
+1121 
-1132 PISTATQTGG
+1132 
-1142 AQGTQGG
+1142 
-1149 EDDGRPQVAQGHNP
+1149 
-1163 QGEPA
+1163 
-1168 SLAKAGTP
+1168 
-1176 VDPGHG
+1176 
-1182 ASGAA
+1182 
-1187 SAQPGGE
+1187 
-1194 AKGAQT
+1194 
-1200 PGLHTQG
+1200 
-1207 EPISTATQ
+1207 
-1215 TGGAQGTQG
+1215 
-1224 GEDDGRPQVAQGHNP
+1224 
-1239 QGEPASLAKA
+1239 
-1249 GTPVDPGHGA
+1249 
-1259 SDVASAQ
+1259 
-1266 PGGEAKGTQTP
+1266 
-1277 SLQTEGESISTSM
+1277 
-1290 PTGEEQGVQTG
+1290 
-1301 GVKKWPEVAAPQRV
+1301 
-1315 ITSAG
+1315 
-1320 NAKIDGNPGYRNARV
+1320 
-1335 DVDGQTVGYTRN
+1335 
-1347 ERGGSQPQS
+1347 
-1356 SGVHTSQGSQQPGVE
+1356 
-1371 PSPVDP
+1371 
-1377 GHGASGA
+1377 
-1384 ASVQPGGEAK
+1384 
-1394 GAQTPSLHTQGEPIS
+1394 
-1409 TATQTGGAQG
+1409 
-1419 TQGGEDDGRP
+1419 
-1429 QVAQGHNPQG
+1429 
-1439 EPASLAKAGTPVDPG
+1439 
-1454 HGASGAASAQP
+1454 
-1465 GGEAK
+1465 
-1470 GAQTPGLHTQG
+1470 
-1481 EPIST
+1481 
-1486 ATQTGGAQGTQGG
+1486 
-1499 EDDGRPQ
+1499 
-1506 VAQGHNPQGE
+1506 
-1516 PASLAKAGT
+1516 
-1525 PVDPGHGASDV
+1525 
-1536 ASAQPGGEAKG
+1536 
-1547 TQTPSLQTEGESI
+1547 
-1560 STSMP
+1560 
-1565 TGEEQ
+1565 
-1570 GVQTGGVKKWPEV
+1570 
-1583 AAPQRVI
+1583 
-1590 TSAGNAKIDGNP
+1590 
-1602 GYRNARV
+1602 
-1609 DVDGQTVGYTRNERG
+1609 
-1624 GSQPQSSGVHTSQGS
+1624 
-1639 QQPGVEPS
+1639 
-1647 PVDPGH
+1647 
-1653 GASGAASVQPGG
+1653 
-1665 EAKGAQTPSLH
+1665 
-1676 TQGEPISTA
+1676 
-1685 TQTGGAQ
+1685 
-1692 GTQGGED
+1692 
-1699 DGRPQVA
+1699 
-1706 QGHNPQGEP
+1706 
-1715 ASLAKAGT
+1715 
-1723 PVEPGHG
+1723 
-1730 ASDVASAQ
+1730 
-1738 SGGEAKGAQTPSLH
+1738 
-1752 TQGEPI
+1752 
-1758 STATQT
+1758 
-1764 GGAQGT
+1764 
-1770 QGGEDDGRPQVAQGH
+1770 
-1785 NPQGE
+1785 
-1790 PASLAKAGTPVDPGH
+1790 
-1805 GASGAASAQPGGE
+1805 
-1818 AKGAQTPGLHT
+1818 
-1829 QGEPISTAT
+1829 
-1838 QTGGAQGTQGG
+1838 
-1849 EDDGRPQV
+1849 
-1857 AQGHNPQGEP
+1857 
-1867 ASLAKAG
+1867 
-1874 TPVDPGHGA
+1874 
-1883 SDVASA
+1883 
-1889 QPGGEAKGTQTP
+1889 
-1901 SLQTEGESISTSMP
+1901 
-1915 TGEEQGVQTGGVKKW
+1915 
-1930 PEVAAPQRVITSAGN
+1930 
-1945 AKIDGNPGYRNA
+1945 
-1957 RVDVDGQTVGYTRNE
+1957 
-1972 RGGSQ
+1972 
-1977 PQSSGVH
+1977 
-1984 TSQGSQQP
+1984 
-1992 GVEPSPVD
+1992 VEPSPVD

-2191 QGLFHNIRDINQ
+2191 QGLFHNIRNINQ